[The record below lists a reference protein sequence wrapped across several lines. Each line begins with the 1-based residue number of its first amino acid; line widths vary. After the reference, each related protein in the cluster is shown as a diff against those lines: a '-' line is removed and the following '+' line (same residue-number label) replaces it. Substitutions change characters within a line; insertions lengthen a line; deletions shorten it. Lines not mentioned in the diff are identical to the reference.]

1 MRIYNSATHKKEEFQ
16 PIESGKVRMY
26 VCGPT
31 VYDNIHIGN
40 ARPLIVFDTL
50 RRYLTHDKK
59 AAGSRITVVV
69 TERPGEGRLEEL
81 PLESLWEDMP

>member
-31 VYDNIHIGN
+31 VYDNREISRCFRE
-40 ARPLIVFDTL
+40 ARAEID
-50 RRYLTHDKK
+50 
-59 AAGSRITVVV
+59 GSPPFLSQKS
-69 TERPGEGRLEEL
+69 TEVG
-81 PLESLWEDMP
+81 

>member
-1 MRIYNSATHKKEEFQ
+1 MQIYSSQTHKKEEFQ

-40 ARPLIVFDTL
+40 ARTFISFDVIRRWLYRERL
-50 RRYLTHDKK
+50 RSD
-59 AAGSRITVVV
+59 VC
-69 TERPGEGRLEEL
+69 P
-81 PLESLWEDMP
+81 ESDRRR